1 MVHHPGHWT
10 NNIPLPGSGP
20 IWQTKNPVTQEI
32 YWLGQAASTAEIDAA
47 IDAAKQAARL
57 WQPLSFE
64 ARETQM
70 RHYAEI
76 LLNHAEDIAQTIALE
91 TGKPL
96 WESRA
101 EVQAMVQ
108 KIPISITAYQER
120 CPTKQFSTGPRQIHV
135 KHHPHGVMAVLGA
148 FNFPG
153 HLPNGHI
160 VPALLA
166 GNTLVF
172 KPSEHSPLTGLL
184 MAELWKKAGLP
195 AGVLN
200 LVFGGKDVGSALVTH
215 PDIAGVCFTGSAQAG
230 IAISKSVAH
239 TPWKMVALE
248 MGGNN
253 PLVILDWE
261 NQAAVMDLILLSAFQ
276 TSGQRCTC
284 ARRLIL
290 LDTQE
295 NRALAHALPARIAT
309 LKIGESDS
317 LPEPFMGPV
326 ISVQAATQLYVRY
339 QDMLAQGAAILVPM
353 RNPEGSAFVNPTVLD
368 TTGITISDDE
378 AFGPLLTVQWADT
391 VDAAYAMAANT
402 RYGLSAGLV
411 AKEAQYF
418 ERFTAAVPAGIYT
431 FNCPTTGASSA
442 APFGGVG
449 MSGNHRA
456 SAYYA
461 ADYCAYPTAM
471 STSNSVSP
479 TPDLPGFR

>member
-1 MVHHPGHWT
+1 MVHHPGSWT
-10 NNIPLPGSGP
+10 NNIPIPGSGP
-20 IWQTKNPVTQEI
+20 LCHTQNPVTEST
-32 YWLGQAASTAEIDAA
+32 YWLGHAASPAEIHAA
-47 IDAAKQAARL
+47 IDAAKNAATL
-57 WQPLSFE
+57 WRALSF
-64 ARETQM
+64 ALRETLI
-70 RHYAEI
+70 RHYAET
-76 LLNHAEDIAQTIALE
+76 LENHAEEIAQTISFE

-108 KIPISITAYQER
+108 KIPISITAAQER
-120 CPTKQFSTGPRQIHV
+120 CPTRQFSAGQRQIHV
-135 KHHPHGVMAVLGA
+135 KHHPHGVMAVLGP

-166 GNTLVF
+166 GNTVVF
-172 KPSEHSPLTGLL
+172 KPSEHTPKTGLL
-184 MAELWKKAGLP
+184 LATLWQEAGLP

-200 LVFGGKDVGSALVTH
+200 VVFGGKDVGAVLVTH
-215 PDIAGVCFTGSAQAG
+215 SDIAGVCFTGSALAG
-230 IAISKSVAH
+230 IRISQSVAH
-239 TPWKMVALE
+239 TPWKILALE

-261 NQAAVMDLILLSAFQ
+261 DPAAIMDLIVLSAFQ

-290 LDTQE
+290 LDTPQ
-295 NRALAHALPARIAT
+295 NRALIHALPERIAA
-309 LKIGESDS
+309 LKTGAPDS
-317 LPEPFMGPV
+317 VPEPFMGPV
-326 ISVQAATQLYVRY
+326 ISAQSAADIYARY
-339 QDMLAQGAAILVPM
+339 QNIRDQGATVLVPM
-353 RNPEGSAFVNPTVLD
+353 RDPNGRAFLNPAVLD
-368 TTGITISDDE
+368 TTGIAISDEE
-378 AFGPLLTVQWADT
+378 AFGPLLTLQWANT

-411 AKEAQYF
+411 AKETRDF
-418 ERFTAAVPAGIYT
+418 EAFTAAVPAGIYT
-431 FNCPTTGASSA
+431 LNCPTIGASSA

-461 ADYCAYPTAM
+461 ADYCAYPVTM
-471 STSNSVSP
+471 STSAHVMPSGI
-479 TPDLPGFR
+479 LPGFR